1 MIAGATSQFSIWRI
15 SEVAGDDVVGGA
27 LITGTPLHT
36 RIRGRIES
44 IKPTQLLLEQG
55 LEYSRLWN
63 VAIQPSSLDVRERDE
78 LEITHPA
85 DHLFFGERF
94 RILAIEYTGMRPTD
108 SRNFLQLT
116 VRHVDFARSLQ

>member
-15 SEVAGDDVVGGA
+15 SEVVGDDVVGGA

-36 RIRGRIES
+36 RVRGRIES
-44 IKPTQLLLEQG
+44 LKPTQLLLEQG
-55 LEYSRLWN
+55 LEYQRLWK
-63 VAIQPSSLDVRERDE
+63 VAIQPSTLDVRERDE

-85 DHLFFGERF
+85 AHRFFGERF
-94 RILAIEYTGMRPTD
+94 RILAIEHSGMHPGD
-108 SRNFLQLT
+108 PRNFLQLT